1 MELSISSSNDS
12 TPRIYCGSVRSDLP
26 CILRSSISGILSNYG
41 TYCVDLVC
49 LEMIGFA
56 FSGLF
61 GEATTATARAR
72 RSVAECLTIHK
83 GGLRPAKIVVTLSCA
98 GAIPNTS
105 DDRTETDSLTYVHT

>member
-12 TPRIYCGSVRSDLP
+12 TPRIYSVSVRSDLP

-41 TYCVDLVC
+41 TYCVDLVW

-61 GEATTATARAR
+61 GEATTATARAC
-72 RSVAECLTIHK
+72 RSVAECLTK
-83 GGLRPAKIVVTLSCA
+83 EVKAQRPSEAVVVTLCR
-98 GAIPNTS
+98 GNT
-105 DDRTETDSLTYVHT
+105 EYV

>member
-41 TYCVDLVC
+41 TYCVDLVW

-61 GEATTATARAR
+61 GEATTATARAC

-83 GGLRPAKIVVTLSCA
+83 GGLRPAKLRCHVVVCR
-98 GAIPNTS
+98 GNT
-105 DDRTETDSLTYVHT
+105 EYV

>member
-12 TPRIYCGSVRSDLP
+12 TPRIYSGSVRSDLP

-41 TYCVDLVC
+41 TYCVDLVW

-61 GEATTATARAR
+61 GEATTATARAC
-72 RSVAECLTIHK
+72 RSVAERLSQRRSK
-83 GGLRPAKIVVTLSCA
+83 ASEALRPLSRCA